1 MATPRPP
8 KVVLSERARYC
19 SDACKQ
25 RAYRL
30 RQVDLPAVEA
40 DQIRA
45 DLRRRGQVVI
55 HTIYECPACEARY
68 LRARRCSDCNRFC
81 RALGLAGP
89 ARIAMS
95 RS

>member
-45 DLRRRGQVVI
+45 DLRRRGQVVV
-55 HTIYECPACEARY
+55 HTIYECPAC
-68 LRARRCSDCNRFC
+68 LRFVSSKSTSVGRR
-81 RALGLAGP
+81 GL
-89 ARIAMS
+89 

>member
-1 MATPRPP
+1 MPSR
-8 KVVLSERARYC
+8 RARYC

-30 RQVDLPAVEA
+30 RQVDLPAIEA

-45 DLRRRGQVVI
+45 DLRRRRQVVV

-68 LRARRCSDCNRFC
+68 LGARRCSDCNRFC
-81 RALGLAGP
+81 RALGPGGTCPHCDEPIL
-89 ARIAMS
+89 IS
-95 RS
+95 ELLES